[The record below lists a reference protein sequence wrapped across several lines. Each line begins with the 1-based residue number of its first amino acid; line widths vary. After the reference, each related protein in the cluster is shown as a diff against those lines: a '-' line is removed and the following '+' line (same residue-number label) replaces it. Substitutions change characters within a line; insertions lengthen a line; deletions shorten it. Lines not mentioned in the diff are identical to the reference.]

1 MHRLENFYVQD
12 WKTEEIK
19 IKTVS
24 IIGSNRKEK

>member
-1 MHRLENFYVQD
+1 MHRLENFCAQD
-12 WKTEEIK
+12 WKTEKIK